1 MRLQKRALLSP
12 SRETF
17 PSLREEPEAF
27 SSSKDAAVK
36 ASGRQNQPNEEDTF
50 VSFSF
55 FIVLMALPVVSV
67 LFMCLRYMC
76 ERQSSRRERRERRER
91 ARAALRTHFVLASS
105 SLSETSAANGDR
117 RREEGTGGSDLVAFF
132 AANDTSNNN
141 ARRGVVDAS
150 TIDRLADAVIAG
162 ANPGY
167 RRRRSS
173 RRRRRIEENSIASY
187 RTEAVRRDL
196 RRAFRTGDF
205 SNYDR
210 NVLRRVLQEQL
221 PGNGA
226 VTESD
231 DDDEETTT
239 NFRIS
244 AENGDTLFVA
254 DEPGPASRKTLQS
267 LPSCKIGDKNWQLF
281 IAGRAR
287 DDLQNLTTCALC
299 LEDLKTFQPNQ
310 HQVIV
315 LECEHVFCKS
325 CVIPWFQLRASCPT
339 CRRVVFAYSKEDRES
354 VFSPPPLPE
363 EVPSAV
369 VAKEEKDAPRERD
382 VEAAVPA

>member
-1 MRLQKRALLSP
+1 MFKIYVRKAVLETRTKRKK
-12 SRETF
+12 RE
-17 PSLREEPEAF
+17 
-27 SSSKDAAVK
+27 
-36 ASGRQNQPNEEDTF
+36 
-50 VSFSF
+50 
-55 FIVLMALPVVSV
+55 
-67 LFMCLRYMC
+67 
-76 ERQSSRRERRERRER
+76 

-105 SLSETSAANGDR
+105 SLPETSAANGDR
-117 RREEGTGGSDLVAFF
+117 RREEGAGGSDALVAFL

-173 RRRRRIEENSIASY
+173 RRRRRIEENSIESY

-226 VTESD
+226 MTESD
-231 DDDEETTT
+231 DDDEETRT

-281 IAGRAR
+281 IAGA
-287 DDLQNLTTCALC
+287 LETTF
-299 LEDLKTFQPNQ
+299 K
-310 HQVIV
+310 I
-315 LECEHVFCKS
+315 
-325 CVIPWFQLRASCPT
+325 
-339 CRRVVFAYSKEDRES
+339 
-354 VFSPPPLPE
+354 SPPARY
-363 EVPSAV
+363 VW
-369 VAKEEKDAPRERD
+369 KT
-382 VEAAVPA
+382 